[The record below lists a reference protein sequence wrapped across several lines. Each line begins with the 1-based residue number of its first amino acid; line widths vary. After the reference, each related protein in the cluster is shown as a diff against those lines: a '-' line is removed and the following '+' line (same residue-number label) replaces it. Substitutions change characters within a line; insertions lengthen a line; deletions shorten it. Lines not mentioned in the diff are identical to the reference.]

1 MKIKTVKR
9 MLCLL
14 LAVVLLTSGIS
25 VFADDGI
32 SPYYT
37 GTATISASLSIST
50 SGKATCT
57 GKIHLYSSYTAT
69 LTVKLQRYENGYWST
84 VKSWSTSDSTSLS
97 KSYYVTSGYSYRV
110 VTSASVYN
118 SSGKYVEGPSATSA
132 TKSY

>member
-9 MLCLL
+9 VLCLL

-50 SGKATCT
+50 SGKATC
-57 GKIHLYSSYTAT
+57 IRWDA
-69 LTVKLQRYENGYWST
+69 VR
-84 VKSWSTSDSTSLS
+84 
-97 KSYYVTSGYSYRV
+97 
-110 VTSASVYN
+110 
-118 SSGKYVEGPSATSA
+118 
-132 TKSY
+132 

>member
-9 MLCLL
+9 VLCLL
-14 LAVVLLTSGIS
+14 LAVVLLTSGIN

-32 SPYYT
+32 SPCYT